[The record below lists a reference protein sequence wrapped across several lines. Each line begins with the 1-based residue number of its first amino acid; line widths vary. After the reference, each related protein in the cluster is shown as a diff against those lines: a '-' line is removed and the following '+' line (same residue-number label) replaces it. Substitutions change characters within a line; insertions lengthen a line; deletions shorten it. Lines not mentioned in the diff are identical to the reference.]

1 MTSGVEVVVGGFLHN
16 DHMDDRKHNLIIYPW
31 NDNNND
37 VDDDAATANRSS
49 NHSHDFYLMHQQLLR
64 AIARG
69 DLLSVRR
76 IVESISLSNEDE
88 QQQQQQW
95 RSMLINHAEIWTETP
110 PSSSPSV
117 GGNNNNRAVLRL
129 REATA
134 TTTTMPRTTES
145 SIQLGNVGYKFRKQ
159 FTAGW
164 FTGTVVQIL
173 PLVHN
178 TTSTTT
184 TNDTTKKEDG
194 GLEEVGG
201 DKKHDN
207 YYRRCVY
214 TDGDSEDLTVEDII
228 QLVKLDP
235 NTNKCSSRNNNNDTI
250 TNNVV
255 KEEKDEESTKN
266 NNNGVVMSS
275 NTAASSSTS
284 TSSTSVIQQLEW
296 YDITPLTLA
305 VTRGHDDIV
314 EYLLRL
320 GADPTLMGY
329 PKNQLQYPDT
339 NNNDNNIKAHNSNI
353 MDAYIASSKLCNM
366 IRGCRRTQDLL
377 LSVKPFWKKASYYGS
392 SVTTASSSS
401 AAAVAVTTTTLSNNK
416 LRTEYTNVPIHTT
429 WMLMAI
435 DQVPKI
441 VDYPLVCLNYNESM
455 FVNATYWKTK
465 MYDYSKVIKDTK
477 LTASSTTTNDSW
489 IEVGQSRRCSSCQE
503 YKPVQSYYKN
513 EKKKG
518 VLARCISCVATNP
531 ETLDLLLLHN
541 NNNNN
546 NNNSSSSRLIPPIST
561 THATPATSSAA
572 ADGNSKINVTQQ
584 STTTPTTMMEGKV
597 KFELDDNKNNNNDN
611 NPFQNDNIKRRK
623 VE

>member
-1 MTSGVEVVVGGFLHN
+1 M
-16 DHMDDRKHNLIIYPW
+16 
-31 NDNNND
+31 
-37 VDDDAATANRSS
+37 
-49 NHSHDFYLMHQQLLR
+49 
-64 AIARG
+64 
-69 DLLSVRR
+69 
-76 IVESISLSNEDE
+76 NEDE

-95 RSMLINHAEIWTETP
+95 RSLLINHAEIWTETP
-110 PSSSPSV
+110 PSSSSV

-129 REATA
+129 HEA
-134 TTTTMPRTTES
+134 TTTMPRTTES

-184 TNDTTKKEDG
+184 NDTTKKEDG
-194 GLEEVGG
+194 GLEGVGG

-235 NTNKCSSRNNNNDTI
+235 NTNKCSSNNNNDTI
-250 TNNVV
+250 TNVV
-255 KEEKDEESTKN
+255 KEEKDEESTNN

-275 NTAASSSTS
+275 NTAASSSSSTS

-339 NNNDNNIKAHNSNI
+339 NNNDNNIKAHNNSNI
-353 MDAYIASSKLCNM
+353 MDAYIASSRLCNM

-392 SVTTASSSS
+392 NVTTASLSSS
-401 AAAVAVTTTTLSNNK
+401 TAAVTTTTLSNNK
-416 LRTEYTNVPIHTT
+416 LRTEYTNAPIHTT

-518 VLARCISCVATNP
+518 ILARCISCVATNP

-541 NNNNN
+541 NNNNK
-546 NNNSSSSRLIPPIST
+546 NNNSSSNVGVST
-561 THATPATSSAA
+561 THATPITSSAA
-572 ADGNSKINVTQQ
+572 AAADGNAKINVTQQ
-584 STTTPTTMMEGKV
+584 STTTTMEGKV
-597 KFELDDNKNNNNDN
+597 KFELDDNNNNNNNNNN
-611 NPFQNDNIKRRK
+611 NPFQNDNVKRRR

>member
-1 MTSGVEVVVGGFLHN
+1 MTSGVEVVVGEFLHD
-16 DHMDDRKHNLIIYPW
+16 DHMDDRKQQPNNLVIYPW

-37 VDDDAATANRSS
+37 VEYDDAATANISNSNHS

-88 QQQQQQW
+88 QQQQQQQQW
-95 RSMLINHAEIWTETP
+95 RSMLINHADIWTETP
-110 PSSSPSV
+110 PPSSSSSSV

-129 REATA
+129 REA

-194 GLEEVGG
+194 GLEEGGGG

-235 NTNKCSSRNNNNDTI
+235 NINKCSSNNNNNDTI

-255 KEEKDEESTKN
+255 KEEKDEESTNN

-275 NTAASSSTS
+275 NTAASSSSSTSTS

-296 YDITPLTLA
+296 YDSTPLTLA

-314 EYLLRL
+314 EYLLRF
-320 GADPTLMGY
+320 GA
-329 PKNQLQYPDT
+329 
-339 NNNDNNIKAHNSNI
+339 
-353 MDAYIASSKLCNM
+353 
-366 IRGCRRTQDLL
+366 
-377 LSVKPFWKKASYYGS
+377 
-392 SVTTASSSS
+392 
-401 AAAVAVTTTTLSNNK
+401 
-416 LRTEYTNVPIHTT
+416 
-429 WMLMAI
+429 
-435 DQVPKI
+435 
-441 VDYPLVCLNYNESM
+441 
-455 FVNATYWKTK
+455 
-465 MYDYSKVIKDTK
+465 
-477 LTASSTTTNDSW
+477 
-489 IEVGQSRRCSSCQE
+489 
-503 YKPVQSYYKN
+503 
-513 EKKKG
+513 
-518 VLARCISCVATNP
+518 
-531 ETLDLLLLHN
+531 
-541 NNNNN
+541 
-546 NNNSSSSRLIPPIST
+546 
-561 THATPATSSAA
+561 
-572 ADGNSKINVTQQ
+572 
-584 STTTPTTMMEGKV
+584 
-597 KFELDDNKNNNNDN
+597 
-611 NPFQNDNIKRRK
+611 
-623 VE
+623 